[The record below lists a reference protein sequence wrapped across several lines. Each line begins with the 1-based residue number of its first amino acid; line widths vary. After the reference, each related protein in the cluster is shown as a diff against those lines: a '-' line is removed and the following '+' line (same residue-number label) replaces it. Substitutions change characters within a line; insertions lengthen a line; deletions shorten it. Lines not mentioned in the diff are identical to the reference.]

1 MLSLRKRILNNLQ
14 PGGIFMENEKKPK
27 KRVRTTS
34 VITLLMCLIDI
45 YIIINIPEDYTIL
58 AVSTLITLVCSI
70 LTLNSWFK
78 WKDLEEQNR
87 REQYSDIM
95 NVQKSSYV
103 IIQKKV
109 QDLDEKL
116 NFIGQKIMPLEKA
129 GDVNQKKIATML
141 DSIVEDQKKIAKITI
156 SRSKENADA
165 LMNSN
170 DKLLLQMEEFRNSIA
185 GMQEQLLTQQGEIRD
200 EEARKLDNSTD
211 EIFKRITELKDLLEK
226 EADEIS
232 ENILTSKQ
240 SLEESYN
247 SAIEA
252 AESKIMTSE
261 TGSMTDRTSSEET
274 NGTDQAEEYLPSAEE
289 EPAEE
294 PAMESQEAE
303 EKQAEEPAIT
313 DQEAEEKQAEEP
325 AITNQEAEEEQAEE
339 PAITNQ
345 VEETAIDSQQAAEA
359 QLMSEPIA
367 EEEQA
372 SAVDELPVP
381 EPIVVEEQPAVSQAS
396 DSSMPDPNSAMSPED
411 IAALIAKTE
420 SEDLPETTEK
430 YEEEEKPPMP
440 DMSDPNRPM
449 SPEDIAALIA
459 NM

>member
-34 VITLLMCLIDI
+34 VITLLMCIIDI

-261 TGSMTDRTSSEET
+261 TGSMTDGTSSEET
-274 NGTDQAEEYLPSAEE
+274 SGTDQAEEYLPSAEE

-294 PAMESQEAE
+294 SAMESQEAE

-313 DQEAEEKQAEEP
+313 D
-325 AITNQEAEEEQAEE
+325 N
-339 PAITNQ
+339 
-345 VEETAIDSQQAAEA
+345 
-359 QLMSEPIA
+359 
-367 EEEQA
+367 
-372 SAVDELPVP
+372 
-381 EPIVVEEQPAVSQAS
+381 
-396 DSSMPDPNSAMSPED
+396 
-411 IAALIAKTE
+411 
-420 SEDLPETTEK
+420 
-430 YEEEEKPPMP
+430 
-440 DMSDPNRPM
+440 
-449 SPEDIAALIA
+449 
-459 NM
+459 